1 MALASINMLDGSIW
15 DKILKFAIPLACT
28 SIMQQ
33 LFNATDVAVVG
44 QFVGKEALAAVGA
57 NAIVI
62 NLMLNLVI
70 GLSIGANVVCA
81 MRIGSKDYL
90 RIKKTI
96 HTSIVLAIT
105 SGIVLAVF
113 GVYFAPD
120 ILRMVDTPE
129 DIMEQAVLYLR
140 ILMGGVP
147 IMLVYNFGASL
158 LRAKG
163 DTKRPLYA
171 MLCAGTINVLLNL
184 FFVIQLGM
192 AVEGVAIATVMAS
205 CASASLMIYWLHKEK
220 GPMQLRFDKLW
231 VDKAILIHICKVGL
245 PTGFQGMVFSFS
257 NVIIQVALNNLG
269 AEVVAA
275 TAVALNFEFAGF
287 FILQAFSQA
296 ATTFVGQNYGAKNI
310 ARCRR
315 VIKVTLGI
323 STLITGSISIAF
335 AVFAYP
341 LSEIFTADP
350 AVLEYAAIRIRYIL
364 TFEVINIF
372 IETLSGA
379 MRGVGYSLVP
389 AIACM
394 LGVCVFRIF
403 YVYTVFAEYPT
414 FEVLM
419 AVYPISWSVTVFVIV
434 GLYIHVFNK
443 VEKKLWKKRMA

>member
-1 MALASINMLDGSIW
+1 MLEGSIW
-15 DKILKFAIPLACT
+15 NKILKFALPLAAT

-44 QFVGKEALAAVGA
+44 QFVGKDALAAVGA
-57 NAIVI
+57 SAIVI
-62 NLMLNLVI
+62 NLLLNLVI

-96 HTSIVLAIT
+96 HTSIVLAFT
-105 SGIVLAVF
+105 SGIILAVF
-113 GVYFAPD
+113 GVYFARD
-120 ILRMVDTPE
+120 ILELVDTPE
-129 DIMEQAVLYLR
+129 HIMDSAVLYLR

-158 LRAKG
+158 LRSKG

-184 FFVIQLGM
+184 FFVIQLKMG
-192 AVEGVAIATVMAS
+192 VEGVAIATVIAS
-205 CASASLMIYWLHKEK
+205 CSSATLMVYWLHREK
-220 GPMQLRFDKLW
+220 GPMQLRFDKLGI
-231 VDKAILIHICKVGL
+231 DKSILIHICKVGL
-245 PTGFQGMVFSFS
+245 PAGFQGMVFSFS
-257 NVIIQVALNNLG
+257 NVIIQIALNNLG

-275 TAVALNFEFAGF
+275 TAVALNFEFAAF

-315 VIKVTLGI
+315 IIKVTLGI
-323 STLITGSISIAF
+323 SVLITGSISIAL

-350 AVLEYAAIRIRYIL
+350 AVIRYSVIRIRYIL
-364 TFEVINIF
+364 TFEIINIF

-389 AIACM
+389 AVACM

-403 YVYTVFAEYPT
+403 YVYTIFADNPT

-419 AVYPISWSVTVFVIV
+419 AVYPISWLLTVFVII
-434 GLYIHVFNK
+434 GLYVYVFNR
-443 VEKKLWKKRMA
+443 VEKKLWRKRRA

>member
-1 MALASINMLDGSIW
+1 MALASMNMLEGSIW
-15 DKILKFAIPLACT
+15 DKILKFAIPLAAT

-96 HTSIVLAIT
+96 HTSIVLAFT
-105 SGIVLAVF
+105 SGIVLAIF

-129 DIMEQAVLYLR
+129 HIMDQAVLYLR

-171 MLCAGTINVLLNL
+171 MLCAGTVNVLLNL
-184 FFVIQLGM
+184 FFVTQLGM
-192 AVEGVAIATVMAS
+192 AVEGVAIATVLAS
-205 CASASLMIYWLHKEK
+205 CFSACLMVYWLHNEQ
-220 GPMQLRFDKLW
+220 GPMQLRFDKLS
-231 VDKAILIHICKVGL
+231 VDTNILIHICKVGL

-275 TAVALNFEFAGF
+275 TAIALNFEFAGF

-323 STLITGSISIAF
+323 SLLITGTVSLAF
-335 AVFAYP
+335 ALFAYP
-341 LSEIFTADP
+341 LSEIFSADP
-350 AVLEYAAIRIRYIL
+350 VVIEYSAIRIRYIL

-403 YVYTVFAEYPT
+403 YVYTIFAEYPT

-419 AVYPISWSVTVFVIV
+419 AVYPISWLVTVFVII
-434 GLYIHVFNK
+434 GLYIYVFNR
-443 VEKKLWKKRMA
+443 VERKLWKKKLA